1 MKEVKKFKLNLESP
15 TIKEP
20 KKIVLEPLDTNK
32 YDLYEYDSHIDT
44 FSLKDSEDSKIN
56 KDNF

>member
-20 KKIVLEPLDTNK
+20 KKIPLKPLDPNK
-32 YDLYEYDSHIDT
+32 YDLYEYDNHVDT
-44 FSLKDSEDSKIN
+44 FSLKDLE
-56 KDNF
+56 DNF

>member
-20 KKIVLEPLDTNK
+20 KKIPLKPLDPNE
-32 YDLYEYDSHIDT
+32 YDLYEYDNHVDT
-44 FSLKDSEDSKIN
+44 FSLKDLE
-56 KDNF
+56 DNF